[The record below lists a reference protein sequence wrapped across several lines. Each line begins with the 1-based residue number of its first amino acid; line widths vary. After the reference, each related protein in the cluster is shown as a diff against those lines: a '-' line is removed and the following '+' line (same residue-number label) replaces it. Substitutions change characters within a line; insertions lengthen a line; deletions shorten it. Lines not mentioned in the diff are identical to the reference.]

1 MCLRSV
7 SNLSK
12 SLVRSFVNFA
22 HLVALRAEPRGHGG
36 KVWSSSVN
44 EYVLVKRK
52 QEERRRTMEL
62 DAHGFTIINVDP
74 T

>member
-1 MCLRSV
+1 M
-7 SNLSK
+7 
-12 SLVRSFVNFA
+12 
-22 HLVALRAEPRGHGG
+22 
-36 KVWSSSVN
+36 WSSSVN